1 MSAGEPATPPD
12 WPVWVGGEVLPF
24 AEARWPLADVGL
36 LFGRA
41 VFTTAPWQEGRALFW
56 RRHTERLLR
65 DCAAFGLP
73 LDLAE
78 LGRALAQLAPH
89 IPAARVGA
97 LRVHVSA
104 GPQGVGSHLALL
116 PRPVSIQG
124 PPLLARAGAAWT
136 AGDPLARHKHV
147 GRLAR
152 HLALSEAH
160 QSGADDVLL
169 EDGAG
174 GVVGASAACL
184 LVRLGER
191 VVAPGAGAGALEGV
205 ARALLADS
213 FPGERDAPAGKCW
226 SDRAVRPDELERA
239 DEVVLLGSVSG
250 VRGARGLL
258 GRGAPLPGAE
268 GALARAL
275 GAHWRELRKL
285 ELAGG
290 AEDP

>member
-1 MSAGEPATPPD
+1 MSAGEPTTPPD
-12 WPVWVGGEVLPF
+12 WPVWVGDEVLPF
-24 AEARWPLADVGL
+24 SEARWPLGDVGL

-41 VFTTAPWQEGRALFW
+41 VFTTAPWRDGRALFW
-56 RRHTERLLR
+56 RRHVERLAR

-78 LGRALAQLAPH
+78 LGRALAHLRPRILAAH
-89 IPAARVGA
+89 VGA

-104 GPQGVGSHLALL
+104 APDGVGSHLALM

-124 PPLLARAGAAWT
+124 PPLLARAGPRWT
-136 AGDPLARHKHV
+136 AGDPLGRHKHV

-152 HLALSEAH
+152 HLALSEARRG
-160 QSGADDVLL
+160 GADDVLL
-169 EDGAG
+169 EDGRG
-174 GVVGASAACL
+174 GVVSASAACL

-205 ARALLADS
+205 ARALLAET
-213 FPGERDAPAGKCW
+213 FPGGRDAPAGKHW
-226 SDRAVRPDELERA
+226 SDRAVRPDELEGA
-239 DEVVLLGSVSG
+239 DEVLLLGSVSG
-250 VRGARGLL
+250 VRGARGLV
-258 GRGAPLPGAE
+258 GRAAALPGEE

-275 GAHWRELRKL
+275 VAHWRELCGR
-285 ELAGG
+285 ELTGR